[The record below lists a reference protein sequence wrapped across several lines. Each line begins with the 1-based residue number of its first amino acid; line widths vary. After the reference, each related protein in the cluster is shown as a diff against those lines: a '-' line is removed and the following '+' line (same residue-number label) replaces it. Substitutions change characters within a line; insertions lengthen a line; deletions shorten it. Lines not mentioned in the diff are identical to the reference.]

1 MKWRDFHI
9 KHLENKIINLIHVI
23 KKHCWC
29 KGMPSL
35 VGFILAFL
43 ENIHYHNILELL
55 QRNDA
60 NGLDAEKFMHE
71 AWLHMIK
78 L

>member
-1 MKWRDFHI
+1 
-9 KHLENKIINLIHVI
+9 
-23 KKHCWC
+23 
-29 KGMPSL
+29 MPSL